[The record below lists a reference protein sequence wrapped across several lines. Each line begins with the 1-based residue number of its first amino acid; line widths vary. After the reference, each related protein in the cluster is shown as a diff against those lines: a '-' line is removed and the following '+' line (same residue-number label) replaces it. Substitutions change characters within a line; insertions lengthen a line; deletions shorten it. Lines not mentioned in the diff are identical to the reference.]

1 MKDPREQG
9 HKGNQGQ
16 DTGVGDTV
24 TGTLGTRTAGRGPPG
39 PVYRTRG
46 SSGATPGRSRLLPS
60 QSHGA
65 VALGVTPLT
74 PRPIPGRS
82 DVIVPRRRGGEGGG
96 MRRAALGAL
105 SGAARAPPGRWFRAA
120 PPVLAADKEA
130 LLELRR
136 RTGLPFVLC
145 RDALLRAG
153 GDRQQVTCE
162 TDFVARNAEFQ
173 RVVEQ
178 AALGTMELCRAAP
191 PPPDCGTRH
200 LLREDEL
207 AQLRTGPGGDL
218 LSDKVALAIGKLGE
232 NVRLR
237 RAAWLRV
244 PEADGHIGA
253 YAHGWLPARA
263 GPVAVGSVAMGTH
276 GALVAWRVTAP
287 RPPPAELE
295 ELGRLVAQH
304 VVAMAPTALGTPG
317 DVAQGEEEPR
327 LLAQGFV
334 RDPQRS
340 VGDVLAQHG
349 GLALRGFLRFR
360 AGEGDDGD
368 SGDSGDTWER
378 GSA

>member
-1 MKDPREQG
+1 MQ
-9 HKGNQGQ
+9 
-16 DTGVGDTV
+16 
-24 TGTLGTRTAGRGPPG
+24 
-39 PVYRTRG
+39 
-46 SSGATPGRSRLLPS
+46 
-60 QSHGA
+60 
-65 VALGVTPLT
+65 
-74 PRPIPGRS
+74 
-82 DVIVPRRRGGEGGG
+82 
-96 MRRAALGAL
+96 RAALSAL

-145 RDALLRAG
+145 RDALLRNG
-153 GDRQQVTCE
+153 GDRQQAEAWLQEQAQRQGWTKATVVRGRRTPEGLVGLLREGPAAVMVEVTCE

-178 AALGTMELCRAAP
+178 AALGTMELCRVAP

-200 LLREDEL
+200 LLQADEL

-244 PEADGHIGA
+244 PEDDGHIGA

-276 GALVAWRVTAP
+276 GALVAWKVTPP

-317 DVAQGEEEPR
+317 DVAQGEDEPR

-334 RDPQRS
+334 HDPQRS
-340 VGDVLAQHG
+340 VGDLLAERG
-349 GLALRGFLRFR
+349 GLRLRGFLRFR

-368 SGDSGDTWER
+368 AGDSGDTWER
-378 GSA
+378 GSG

>member
-1 MKDPREQG
+1 MQ
-9 HKGNQGQ
+9 
-16 DTGVGDTV
+16 
-24 TGTLGTRTAGRGPPG
+24 
-39 PVYRTRG
+39 
-46 SSGATPGRSRLLPS
+46 
-60 QSHGA
+60 
-65 VALGVTPLT
+65 
-74 PRPIPGRS
+74 
-82 DVIVPRRRGGEGGG
+82 
-96 MRRAALGAL
+96 RAALSAL

-145 RDALLRAG
+145 RDALLRNG

-178 AALGTMELCRAAP
+178 AALGTMELCRVAP

-200 LLREDEL
+200 LLQADEL

-244 PEADGHIGA
+244 PEDDGHIGA

-276 GALVAWRVTAP
+276 GALVAWKVTPP

-317 DVAQGEEEPR
+317 DVAQGEDEPR

-334 RDPQRS
+334 HDPQRS
-340 VGDVLAQHG
+340 VGDLLAERG
-349 GLALRGFLRFR
+349 GLRLRGFLRFR

-368 SGDSGDTWER
+368 AGDSGDTWER
-378 GSA
+378 GSG